1 MNIEILLNLK
11 KELKEKEDWKN
22 YKDLK
27 KIINKLELINSKE
40 EETTPKRIT
49 IFSRFTTIRGKG
61 GYFQKVEEIEEYENL
76 TDKKLSKKLEELN
89 KNKRTN
95 FYSIKYDFKL
105 STKKG
110 LKDYKHY
117 LVDIGRI

>member
-22 YKDLK
+22 YKYLK